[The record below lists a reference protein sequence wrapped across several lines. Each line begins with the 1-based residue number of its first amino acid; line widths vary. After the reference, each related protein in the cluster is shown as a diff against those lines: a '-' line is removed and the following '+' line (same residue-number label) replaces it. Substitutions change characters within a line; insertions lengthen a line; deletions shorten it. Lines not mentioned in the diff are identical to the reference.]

1 MELKRGSTNL
11 IKNPDLLSARK
22 IMKDQIMITESED
35 YSDTLFSHKIIGEP
49 KVDKMSDFQKVIIG
63 KNKRWG
69 NILWLDNVLN
79 VTEEDEFI
87 YHEMIVHVPMMVHAN
102 PKRVLIIGGGDGG
115 AAREV
120 LKHKDLE
127 KFVMIDID
135 EVVVNECKK
144 HMPGINNG
152 AFEDPRLELIIGDGI
167 DYIKKAADNSFDVII
182 VDSTDPIPDSCGEVL
197 FTTEFYKD
205 CLRVLDKDGVIVTQS
220 IMPMRYDQ
228 DIYQKSI
235 SNLQNAFTK
244 ERTWV
249 YLIPTE
255 SYGGQTSLGLCFKG
269 DSHPEK
275 LDKDRIKAFEK

>member
-1 MELKRGSTNL
+1 
-11 IKNPDLLSARK
+11 
-22 IMKDQIMITESED
+22 MITESED

-49 KVDKMSDFQKVIIG
+49 KVDTMSQFQKVIIA

-120 LKHKDLE
+120 LKHPDLE

-135 EVVVNECKK
+135 EVVVNECKR

-167 DYIKKAADNSFDVII
+167 DYVKKTADNSFDVII

-205 CLRVLDKDGVIVTQS
+205 CRRVLDTNGVIVTQS

-228 DIYQKSI
+228 EIYRKSI

-244 ERTWV
+244 EKTWV

-255 SYGGQTSLGLCFKG
+255 SYGG
-269 DSHPEK
+269 
-275 LDKDRIKAFEK
+275 